1 MIDYAALPQGEI
13 TARFSEV
20 VRRIRWN
27 SGLRQ
32 SDVAE
37 RAGMTPSQWAKVE
50 NYHRK
55 DISVRLLCRV
65 AGALS
70 LSGTQLLAML
80 EAPPPELSS
89 SGN

>member
-1 MIDYAALPQGEI
+1 MIDHAALPQAGISE
-13 TARFSEV
+13 RFSEV
-20 VRRIRWN
+20 VRRIRYN

-32 SDVAE
+32 VDVAE
-37 RAGMTPSQWAKVE
+37 RAGMTCSQWAKVE
-50 NYHRK
+50 NYRRK

-70 LSGTQLLAML
+70 LSGTQLLGIL
-80 EAPPPELSS
+80 EAPPSELSS